1 MDLFIFSS
9 ETATEEEVTRPI
21 GRDRAKSTTR
31 KGKGNE
37 GSSSQS
43 ESSFRMGGIISTL
56 KKLSTIFTKAQMW
69 KKYNKLRNCSTMNMD
84 TEELASHRETIRL
97 IEIDLHFTT
106 RNTVEV

>member
-9 ETATEEEVTRPI
+9 EIATEEEVTRPI

-43 ESSFRMGGIISTL
+43 ESSFRMGGIISNL
-56 KKLSTIFTKAQMW
+56 KKLSTIFTKAQM
-69 KKYNKLRNCSTMNMD
+69 
-84 TEELASHRETIRL
+84 
-97 IEIDLHFTT
+97 
-106 RNTVEV
+106 